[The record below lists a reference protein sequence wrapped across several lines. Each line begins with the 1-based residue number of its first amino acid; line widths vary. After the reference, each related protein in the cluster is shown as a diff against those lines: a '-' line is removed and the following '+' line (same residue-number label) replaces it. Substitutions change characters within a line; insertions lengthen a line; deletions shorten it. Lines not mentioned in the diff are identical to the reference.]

1 MSNYERLKKVYDE
14 VEGLINARVT
24 SRSNEFNLWKH
35 ESERVLI
42 DIYGVNSIEYQNF
55 RKIVFHLSALERP
68 NIDYVNKCIFGL
80 KNAKSLFK
88 LCLGELRP
96 NA

>member
-42 DIYGVNSIEYQNF
+42 DIYGY
-55 RKIVFHLSALERP
+55 L
-68 NIDYVNKCIFGL
+68 D
-80 KNAKSLFK
+80 
-88 LCLGELRP
+88 
-96 NA
+96 